1 MTIKHLVISGG
12 GPLGFQFLGA
22 LQKLEKENYWNI
34 NNIES
39 IYGTSVGAII
49 GTFLS
54 LKYDVDTLNK
64 YLIERP
70 WHESF
75 KINSNKIL
83 NFYVNKGIFDNEFFK
98 IIFKPLLEAKD
109 LTLNVTLKEFYNF
122 SNIDFHIFTFNLNT
136 FDTIDLSHTTHP
148 DLKLLDAI
156 HMSSAVPGM
165 FIPFIVNDIC
175 YIDGGIK
182 HNYPINFCL
191 KDHPN
196 KDEIL
201 GIKLFYKTEDGNPLK
216 AQVKEDSSLLD
227 FISVFAINAM
237 LYIRDTIENVSIE
250 NTVICY
256 IDYNPFSIDF
266 FMEVFR
272 NQDIRKN
279 LLEKGE
285 KDALQLLSK
294 L

>member
-39 IYGTSVGAII
+39 IYGTSVGAVI

-75 KINSNKIL
+75 KINPNKIL

-109 LTLNVTLKEFYNF
+109 LSLNVTLKEFYNF

-136 FDTIDLSHTTHP
+136 FETIDLSHTTHP
-148 DLKLLDAI
+148 DLKLLDAL

-165 FIPFIVNDIC
+165 FIPFIENDIC
-175 YIDGGIK
+175 YIDGGVK

-201 GIKLFYKTEDGNPLK
+201 AIKLFYKTEDGNPLK

-237 LYIRDTIENVSIE
+237 LYIRDTIINDDVENKI
-250 NTVICY
+250 ICY
-256 IDYNPFSIDF
+256 IDINPFNIDF
-266 FMEVFR
+266 FMEVFK
-272 NQDIRKN
+272 NQELRKN
-279 LLEKGE
+279 LLENGE

>member
-75 KINSNKIL
+75 KINPNKIL

-109 LTLNVTLKEFYNF
+109 LSLNVTLKEFYNF

-136 FDTIDLSHTTHP
+136 FETIDLSHTTHP

-165 FIPFIVNDIC
+165 FIPFIENNIC
-175 YIDGGIK
+175 YIDGGVK

-201 GIKLFYKTEDGNPLK
+201 AIKLSYKTEDGNPLK

-237 LYIRDTIENVSIE
+237 LFIRNTIENNDIE

-256 IDYNPFSIDF
+256 IDYNPFTVDF
-266 FMEVFR
+266 FMEVFK
-272 NQDIRKN
+272 NQDIRKQ
-279 LLEKGE
+279 LLETGE
-285 KDALQLLSK
+285 QDAIKLLSNP
-294 L
+294 